1 MPRGATNSA
10 FGVLGKEKDG
20 WRQWQ
25 SSWGIV
31 RPLVNEQVKKL
42 VIFHTQ
48 VVCPAV
54 SYCKTFAYSQKHVFF
69 ATKQV
74 VNQNEKSIS
83 GNSVLKLFNLF
94 RSVFLFKRFSFRIN
108 EKD

>member
-1 MPRGATNSA
+1 MTVCTYGGGGQSTARLKCYGDCLYMPKKGWGGGQSTSRLTCFGECLYMPRGAINSA
-10 FGVLGKEKDG
+10 FDVLGKEKDG

-54 SYCKTFAYSQKHVFF
+54 SYCKTFAY
-69 ATKQV
+69 
-74 VNQNEKSIS
+74 
-83 GNSVLKLFNLF
+83 
-94 RSVFLFKRFSFRIN
+94 
-108 EKD
+108 